1 MSPLSLEVSII
12 LNNISDVARSL
23 EANKPSARESLIS
36 LSQELITTLE
46 LPSETIQRMGWAE
59 PARNAHCRIGVD
71 KGIFEHLKE
80 SGKQGASAKA
90 LAENTKVDLPLIARM
105 LKHLS
110 SMHVIKEKAAG
121 VYTPTPLSDALVE
134 PKFKDGIIYNFDVA
148 GPSFASLPEYLKV
161 TNYKNP
167 TELTNGPFQ
176 YAHKTP
182 LPFFAWLDQTP
193 PYLSIFN
200 NYMSAYRAGKPT
212 WCDPGFYPIEHLTTG
227 FDYTSNPALLVDV
240 GGGIGHDLQELRKN
254 HGSLPG
260 DLILQDREE
269 VISTLTPG
277 TNFKAIAHD
286 FFTPQPILHARAY
299 YLHSVLHDWGDED
312 CIKILQNLISA
323 LKKGYS
329 KVLINEIVVS
339 EENATLAAS
348 SMDQLML
355 VLGAMKERTE
365 EQWGEILAK
374 AGYKVLNIW
383 KYPGVAESLIEAE
396 AKIDI

>member
-1 MSPLSLEVSII
+1 MSALPLEVSTI

-23 EANKPSARESLIS
+23 EAKKPGARESLIS

-46 LPSETIQRMGWAE
+46 LPSEAIQRMGWAS
-59 PARNAHCRIGVD
+59 PARNAHCRIGVEN
-71 KGIFEHLKE
+71 GIFEHLKE
-80 SGKQGASAKA
+80 SGKQGASARA
-90 LAENTKVDLPLIARM
+90 LAEKAKADLPLIARM

-110 SMHVIKEKAAG
+110 SMHVIKEKAAN
-121 VYTPTPLSDALVE
+121 VYASTPLSDALVE
-134 PKFKDGIIYNFDVA
+134 PKFKDGIIYTFDVA
-148 GPSFASLPEYLKV
+148 SPSFASLPGYLKV

-176 YAHKTP
+176 YAHKTT
-182 LPFFAWLDQTP
+182 LPFFAWLDQNP

-212 WCDPGFYPIEHLTTG
+212 WCDPGFYPIEHLTAG
-227 FDYTSNPALLVDV
+227 FDSTSNPVLLVDV
-240 GGGIGHDLQELRKN
+240 GGGLGHDLQELCEK
-254 HGSLPG
+254 HGNLPG

-269 VISTLTPG
+269 VIATLTPC
-277 TNFKAIAHD
+277 TNFKATAHD

-312 CIKILQNLISA
+312 CIKILHNLTSA

-339 EENATLAAS
+339 EENASLAAT

-365 EQWGEILAK
+365 GQWREILGK

-396 AKIDI
+396 AEVEI